1 MNVYDEL
8 CNFALGHSS
17 CGQIQVHVEPATERR
32 YRVLLSC
39 SCGNE
44 LRRSVTHEDASADL
58 APLAAGLGAKNT
70 PTTRR
75 SRRYG
80 VARSGVRPRSLTR
93 RLGPGAGRV
102 AVVAAPSAS

>member
-8 CNFALGHSS
+8 CDFALRHRS
-17 CGQIQVHVEPATERR
+17 CGQIEVQVEPATQWR

-44 LRRSVTHEDASADL
+44 LRRSVTQEDASADL

-93 RLGPGAGRV
+93 RLGAGRV